1 MILQNIELRG
11 KQVRLIYEIYIDNG
25 GSPLNPAPS
34 FYSKQIGFKK
44 QIGVILQSLIINQ
57 V

>member
-11 KQVRLIYEIYIDNG
+11 KQVRLIYEMYIDNG

-34 FYSKQIGFKK
+34 FYSKQIG
-44 QIGVILQSLIINQ
+44 VILQSLIINQ